1 VAGPATADDPVAVA
15 ADAAEPQFLEVWRPR
30 RPHERG
36 RKEGQERQ
44 ERPAGDKPRRTRAET
59 EARPRTR
66 SRGKPKD
73 GRPKVEGSRDGGSKD
88 GRSRTAPRHGPRKD
102 APPTAAEIA
111 SSPFA
116 ALMDLKKALEKGAGG
131 GD

>member
-1 VAGPATADDPVAVA
+1 
-15 ADAAEPQFLEVWRPR
+15 VWRPR

-36 RKEGQERQ
+36 RKEGQER
-44 ERPAGDKPRRTRAET
+44 PAGDKPRRARAET

-66 SRGKPKD
+66 PRGKPKD
-73 GRPKVEGSRDGGSKD
+73 AGPRENRSKDAGSKD
-88 GRSRTAPRHGPRKD
+88 GRARTAPRHAPRKD

-116 ALMDLKKALEKGAGG
+116 ALMDLRKALEKGAGG